1 MIGCRSDLPPEAK
14 RARDQFQVGTNHPI
28 QFPHISGSFGEY
40 RSGGRFHHGLD
51 YKTFNRNGI
60 PILAVQD
67 MTAARLYTSDVGYGN
82 GLVLASPDGKHYT
95 YGHMHDF
102 LGAHPQLEYLRMA
115 LYLMHPTNRASVN
128 LPAYFAF
135 KKGQTIGRSG
145 ESGSGAP
152 HLHFEVGA
160 GGFYRS
166 PLEDPDR
173 KIRDFSAP
181 TLLHLH
187 TRTRSFPVERVHR
200 HYTGDG
206 HTIDVYTLKS
216 RKALP
221 SADFRIGTYDTMAAL
236 NRNGVHGIRFYS
248 LGRPAGG
255 IDERYLRNLP
265 EKMEDNP
272 IYKMELD
279 GIATSEL
286 RTADRYYDPEKTS
299 IGNEYVYYLYD
310 TLRRNR
316 SELESGVYL
325 VEVLDSSGNRGRLV
339 FEVGEASQADL
350 KSDKPEREDHAPN
363 TEEEDPLLKESD
375 VSFRNLRPYAGA
387 SFHYSGQGMSFTIQI
402 PGGAQR
408 GEARARILEQRWIR
422 AMPPAGDGLAFS
434 GTEVRAFVFDAR
446 DLVVSGYMYIS
457 GQMEKKHPDE
467 ELYLWNPVTGKWD
480 WVGKPYRET
489 ETRAYYNLRLKRG
502 GIFAVIRDVGQ
513 PVIYPALAWQ
523 RPEEDLVTH
532 APSMSNEKG
541 EQSSPG
547 PAMIL
552 REYDIYD
559 QQSWIDRDTT
569 QVFLD
574 GVPLPSEW
582 AGDRSLLRVRVP
594 VELMQKD
601 GSYITIQVSDLAGN
615 AARPFFDF
623 IRPPDI

>member
-1 MIGCRSDLPPEAK
+1 MAILSGCSSELPPEVK
-14 RARDQFQVGTNHPI
+14 RARADFEVGSNHPI

-60 PILAVQD
+60 PILAVED
-67 MTAARLYTSDVGYGN
+67 MTAARLYTSDIGYGN
-82 GLVLASPDGKHYT
+82 GLVLASPDGKHFT

-102 LGAHPQLEYLRMA
+102 LGQHPQLEYLRMA
-115 LYLMHPTNRASVN
+115 LYLMHPSNRASVN
-128 LPAYFAF
+128 LPAYFSF

-152 HLHFEVGA
+152 HLHFEVGS
-160 GGFYRS
+160 GGFYRN

-173 KIRDFSAP
+173 RIKDFSAP
-181 TLLHLH
+181 TLLNLH
-187 TRTRSFPVERVHR
+187 TRIRSFPAESIHR
-200 HYTGDG
+200 QYTRDG
-206 HTIDVYTLKS
+206 HTIDVYALKS
-216 RKALP
+216 RKPLS

-236 NRNGVHGIRFYS
+236 NRNGVHGIRLYF
-248 LGRPAGG
+248 LGRMGLEPYV
-255 IDERYLRNLP
+255 RSMP
-265 EKMEDNP
+265 EKIKEDP

-316 SELESGVYL
+316 PELQSGLYL
-325 VEVLDSSGNRGRLV
+325 VEVLDSSGNSGRLL
-339 FEVGEASQADL
+339 FEVGESSQADL
-350 KSDKPEREDHAPN
+350 KSDEPERKQHAPN

-375 VSFRNLRPYAGA
+375 VSFRNLQPYAGA
-387 SFHYSGQGMSFTIQI
+387 SFHYSGQGMSLTVQI
-402 PGGAQR
+402 PGGSQR
-408 GEARARILEQRWIR
+408 GEAKARILEPGWIR

-434 GTEVRAFVFDAR
+434 GEEVRAFVFDAR

-457 GQMEKKHPDE
+457 GQIEKKYPDE

-489 ETRAYYNLRLKRG
+489 ETLAYYNLRLKRG
-502 GIFAVIRDVGQ
+502 GIFAIIRDVGR
-513 PVIYPALAWQ
+513 PVIFPALAWQ
-523 RPEEDLVTH
+523 RPEEDLVSHTP
-532 APSMSNEKG
+532 AVSKKEGDDSAA
-541 EQSSPG
+541 G
-547 PAMIL
+547 PVIIL

-559 QQSWIDRDTT
+559 QESWVDRDTT

-574 GVPLPSEW
+574 GVPLPWEW
-582 AGDRSLLRVRVP
+582 AGDRSLLRIRVP
-594 VELMQKD
+594 VELMQEK
-601 GSYITIQVSDLAGN
+601 GSYLTIQVSDLAGN
-615 AARPFFDF
+615 PAQPFFDF
-623 IRPPDI
+623 VQP